1 MKGRSSVPRS
11 PGKQEGGKTK
21 KTGLSDSLKTLG
33 RLLSFSGRSAWLF
46 PAAFL
51 FALVSSVFAHIIP
64 LRFSKAIELAPGAG
78 EADLGGIVL
87 ILSSVPL
94 MIAIAAVSE
103 LILRMMAVRLGSTI
117 IRNIR
122 KAAFGKLNR
131 LPLSYLDSHPSGDTL
146 SRIIADADR
155 MSDGLLTGMVSL
167 YTSFLGILVTLVFMF
182 SVSPYVAAVVVV
194 LTPMSMFFAY
204 FISGRTFSL
213 FGRSAALSAEAT
225 SLTEEYV
232 RGSSEI
238 KLYGR
243 EDVCSARFG
252 EANEKYRRTAT
263 TAVFFSSLTNPV
275 TRFVNSVIYA
285 GVALFGG
292 LLTVTGSLGVAGF
305 TVLLTYS
312 REYAKPFNDLSGVIA
327 EAQNALASAMRIF
340 EMLDADEVPKDPAE
354 AGELSDTDRL
364 GRLAAEEVA
373 FSYTDR
379 PFIEDFSFEAPHGSM
394 IALVGPTGCG
404 KTTLVNLL
412 MRFYPVG
419 SGDFKLGSASI
430 PGSTV
435 ESVRESFGMV
445 LQDTWLSSGTV
456 YDNIR
461 LGCPEA
467 TDSEIE
473 EACRMSFA
481 DSFIRRLPQGY
492 NTRLGDSEGLLSAG
506 ERQLLCIARLM
517 VSPPPL
523 LILDE
528 ATSSIDTRT
537 EIKIQKAFSELM
549 KGRTSLIVAHRLNTV
564 KKADLI
570 IVMKDGRIIEKG
582 THGQLM
588 ESGGFYAS
596 LYGSQFVPVG
606 S

>member
-1 MKGRSSVPRS
+1 MKASKSPASSSKRKS
-11 PGKQEGGKTK
+11 AGIM
-21 KTGLSDSLKTLG
+21 SSLKVIK

-51 FALVSSVFAHIIP
+51 FALFASVFSHLIP
-64 LRFSKAIELAPGAG
+64 LQFSKAIELAPDAG
-78 EADLGGIVL
+78 SVDIAGIVK
-87 ILSSVPL
+87 ILSAVPI
-94 MIAIAAVSE
+94 MIGISALSE
-103 LILRMMAVRLGSTI
+103 LILRFMAVRLGSSI
-117 IRNIR
+117 IANIR
-122 KAAFGKLNR
+122 KASFRKLNR

-167 YTSFLGILVTLVFMF
+167 YSSILGILVTIVFMF
-182 SVSPYVAAVVVV
+182 AVSPIVALAVIL
-194 LTPMSMFFAY
+194 LTPMSMFFAT

-213 FGRSAALSAEAT
+213 FKKSAGLSAAAT
-225 SLTEEYV
+225 SLAEEYT
-232 RGSSEI
+232 RGFDEI
-238 KLYGR
+238 KLFGR
-243 EDVCSARFG
+243 EKICENGYNSAV
-252 EANEKYRRTAT
+252 EEYKKTAT

-285 GVALFGG
+285 GVALVGG
-292 LLTVTGSLGVAGF
+292 LLAISGRLGIAGF

-327 EAQNALASAMRIF
+327 EAQNALAGAVRIF
-340 EMLDADEVPKDPAE
+340 ELLDSDEIGTEPTGAPSVRDEDRAGTLEAVNAE
-354 AGELSDTDRL
+354 
-364 GRLAAEEVA
+364 

-379 PFIEDFSFEAPHGSM
+379 PFIEDLSFSAPHGSV

-412 MRFYPVG
+412 MRFYDLK
-419 SGDFKLGSASI
+419 SGDFRLGSASI
-430 PGSTV
+430 PESTV

-445 LQDTWLSSGTV
+445 LQDTWLSSGSV

-461 LGCPEA
+461 LGNPEA
-467 TDSEIE
+467 TDKEIE
-473 EACRMSFA
+473 DACRMSFA
-481 DSFIRRLPQGY
+481 DSFIRRLPDGY
-492 NTRLGDSEGLLSAG
+492 DTLLGDSEGLLSAG

-537 EIKIQKAFSELM
+537 EIKIQKAFAELM
-549 KGRTSLIVAHRLNTV
+549 KGRTSIIVAHRLNTI
-564 KKADLI
+564 KNADLI
-570 IVMKDGRIIEKG
+570 IVMKDGKIIESG
-582 THGQLM
+582 RHGELM
-588 ESGGFYAS
+588 EKKGFYAS
-596 LYGSQFVPVG
+596 LYGSQFLLAQKKD
-606 S
+606 